1 MHIGQEHL
9 LMFLQHMN
17 SSRIDLVRIQMR
29 KEKIM
34 LMYVW
39 LVIGFVLLIKG
50 ADYFVEASSS
60 IARALRVPSIIIG
73 LTIVAFGTSAP
84 ELAVSTTAALTGNN
98 EIAVG
103 NVIGSNLFNLLVVL
117 GTCGVIRPFAVQ
129 LRWDYAASV
138 GVAVV
143 LFFMIIRDPF
153 ISRPEAIFLLV
164 LFAGFIA
171 LTIRDALANRTEAD
185 EEISVLSPLRSVI
198 YIFGGIAA
206 IVCGGNLVVD
216 SAKAIALSFGLSQTL
231 VGLTVVALGTSLPE
245 LVTSVVASRKGE
257 NGLALGNVIGSNI
270 FNILMVLAASA
281 AVHPIAVTPFA
292 VIDTACLIVASV
304 VTWFLCRSKL
314 RISRLEGAFMLFMY
328 AGYLVYICVR

>member
-9 LMFLQHMN
+9 LMFLQHRN

-98 EIAVG
+98 
-103 NVIGSNLFNLLVVL
+103 VIGSNLFNLLVVL

-143 LFFMIIRDPF
+143 LFFMIIRDHF

-164 LFAGFIA
+164 LFAGFIV

-281 AVHPIAVTPFA
+281 ALHPIAVTPFA